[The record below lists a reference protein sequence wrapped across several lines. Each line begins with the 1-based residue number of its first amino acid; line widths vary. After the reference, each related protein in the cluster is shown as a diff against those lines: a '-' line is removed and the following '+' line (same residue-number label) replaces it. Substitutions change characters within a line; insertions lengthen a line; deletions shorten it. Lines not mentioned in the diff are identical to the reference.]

1 MSFFHKRTKADTALK
16 YFHKPPGY
24 YNCAQAI
31 FKAFQEEYKITNNQI
46 VELAKFGNGK
56 APNGY
61 CGAYFAA
68 LELIKDKPDLKDE
81 FTKRFQEKS
90 DHLTCFDIRFNYTM
104 SCKNLVKLAA
114 NLLNEIDSEKK
125 DSE

>member
-31 FKAFQEEYKITNNQI
+31 FKAFQEEYQITNNQI
-46 VELAKFGNGK
+46 VELAKYGNGK

-61 CGAYFAA
+61 CGAYYAA
-68 LELIKDKPDLKDE
+68 LELIKDNPDLKEE

-90 DHLTCFDIRFNYTM
+90 DYLTCFDIRFNYSM

-114 NLLNEIDSEKK
+114 NLLDEIDSEQK

>member
-1 MSFFHKRTKADTALK
+1 MSFFHKKTKADIALK

-31 FKAFQEEYKITNNQI
+31 FKAFQDDFNITNDQI
-46 VELAKFGNGK
+46 VEWAKYGNGK

-68 LELIKDKPDLKDE
+68 LELIKDHPELSEE
-81 FTKRFQEKS
+81 FTRRFQEKS
-90 DHLTCFDIRFNYTM
+90 DHLTCFDIRFNYSM
-104 SCKNLVKLAA
+104 SCKNLVRLSA
-114 NLLNEIDSEKK
+114 NLLNELALEK
-125 DSE
+125 

>member
-31 FKAFQEEYKITNNQI
+31 FKAFQEEYQITNDQI
-46 VELAKFGNGK
+46 VELSKYGNGK

-68 LELIKDKPDLKDE
+68 LELIKDKPELKDE

>member
-31 FKAFQEEYKITNNQI
+31 FKAFQEEYQITNNQI
-46 VELAKFGNGK
+46 VELAKYGNGK

-61 CGAYFAA
+61 CGAYYAA
-68 LELIKDKPDLKDE
+68 LELIKDNPDLKEE
-81 FTKRFQEKS
+81 FTRRFQEKS
-90 DHLTCFDIRFNYTM
+90 DYLTCFDIRFNYTM

-114 NLLNEIDSEKK
+114 NLLDEIDSEQK

>member
-1 MSFFHKRTKADTALK
+1 MSFFHKKSKADIALK

-31 FKAFQEEYKITNNQI
+31 YKTFQDEYNISNDEI
-46 VELAKFGNGK
+46 SEFAKFGNGK
-56 APNGY
+56 AIDGN

-68 LELIKDKPDLKDE
+68 LELIKNNPVLSEE
-81 FTKRFQEKS
+81 FSKRFQEKS
-90 DHLTCFDIRFNYTM
+90 EYLTCFDIRFNYSM

-114 NLLNEIDSEKK
+114 NLLEELAPKQEGK
-125 DSE
+125 

>member
-1 MSFFHKRTKADTALK
+1 MRFFYKKSKADIALK

-31 FKAFQEEYKITNNQI
+31 YKAFQEEYQITNDQI
-46 VELAKFGNGK
+46 VEFAKYGNGK
-56 APNGY
+56 ATNGY

-68 LELIKDKPDLKDE
+68 LELLKNKSQIAE
-81 FTKRFQEKS
+81 KFTARFQEKS
-90 DHLTCFDIRFNYTM
+90 DYLTCFDIRINYTM
-104 SCKNLVKLAA
+104 SCKNLIKLAA
-114 NLLNEIDSEKK
+114 NLVDELDSVKK

>member
-31 FKAFQEEYKITNNQI
+31 FKAFQEEYQITNNQI
-46 VELAKFGNGK
+46 VELAKYGNGK

-61 CGAYFAA
+61 CGAYYAA
-68 LELIKDKPDLKDE
+68 LELIKDNPDLKEE
-81 FTKRFQEKS
+81 FTRRFQEKS
-90 DHLTCFDIRFNYTM
+90 DYLTCFDIRFNYSM

-114 NLLNEIDSEKK
+114 NLLDEIHSEQK

>member
-31 FKAFQEEYKITNNQI
+31 FKAFQEEYQITNDQI
-46 VELAKFGNGK
+46 VELAKYGNGK

-68 LELIKDKPDLKDE
+68 LELIKDNPDLKNE

>member
-31 FKAFQEEYKITNNQI
+31 FKAFQEEYQITNDQI
-46 VELAKFGNGK
+46 VELAKYGNGK

-90 DHLTCFDIRFNYTM
+90 DHLTCFDIRFNYSM

>member
-31 FKAFQEEYKITNNQI
+31 FKAFQEEYQITNNQI
-46 VELAKFGNGK
+46 VELAKYGNGK

-61 CGAYFAA
+61 CGAYYAA
-68 LELIKDKPDLKDE
+68 LELIKDKPDLKEE

-114 NLLNEIDSEKK
+114 NLLDEIDSEQK

>member
-1 MSFFHKRTKADTALK
+1 MSFFHKKTKADIALK
-16 YFHKPPGY
+16 YFHKPPRY

-31 FKAFQEEYKITNNQI
+31 FKAFQEEYQITNDQI
-46 VELAKFGNGK
+46 VELAKYSNGK

-90 DHLTCFDIRFNYTM
+90 NHLTCFDIRFNYTM

-114 NLLNEIDSEKK
+114 NLLGEINS
-125 DSE
+125 

>member
-1 MSFFHKRTKADTALK
+1 MSFFHKRTKADAALK

-31 FKAFQEEYKITNNQI
+31 FKAFQEEYQITNNQI
-46 VELAKFGNGK
+46 VELAKYGNGK

-61 CGAYFAA
+61 CGAYYAA
-68 LELIKDKPDLKDE
+68 LELIKDNPDLKEE
-81 FTKRFQEKS
+81 FTRRFQEKS
-90 DHLTCFDIRFNYTM
+90 DYLTCFDIRFNYSM

-114 NLLNEIDSEKK
+114 NLLDEIHSEQK

>member
-31 FKAFQEEYKITNNQI
+31 FKAFQEEYQITNNQI
-46 VELAKFGNGK
+46 VELAKHGNGK
-56 APNGY
+56 APDGY
-61 CGAYFAA
+61 CGAYYAV

-81 FTKRFQEKS
+81 FTRRFQEKS

-114 NLLNEIDSEKK
+114 NILDEIDSDQK

>member
-31 FKAFQEEYKITNNQI
+31 FKAFQEEYQITNNQI
-46 VELAKFGNGK
+46 VELAKYGNGK

-61 CGAYFAA
+61 CGAYYAA
-68 LELIKDKPDLKDE
+68 LELIKDNPDLKEE
-81 FTKRFQEKS
+81 FTRRFQEKS

-114 NLLNEIDSEKK
+114 NILDEIDSDQK

>member
-1 MSFFHKRTKADTALK
+1 MSFFNPKSKADIALK

-31 FKAFQEEYKITNNQI
+31 YKTFQEEYQITNEEI
-46 VELAKFGNGK
+46 VDFAKYGNGK
-56 APNGY
+56 AQDGF

-68 LELIKDKPDLKDE
+68 LDLLKDKPQLAEDFKS
-81 FTKRFQEKS
+81 RFREKTDYLS
-90 DHLTCFDIRFNYTM
+90 CFDIRFNDTM

-114 NLLNEIDSEKK
+114 HLLDEIDPVKK
-125 DSE
+125 ETE

>member
-31 FKAFQEEYKITNNQI
+31 FKAFQDEYQITNNQI
-46 VELAKFGNGK
+46 VELAKYGNGK

-68 LELIKDKPDLKDE
+68 LELIKDKPELKDE

>member
-31 FKAFQEEYKITNNQI
+31 FKAFQDEYQITNNQI
-46 VELAKFGNGK
+46 VELAKYGNGK

-61 CGAYFAA
+61 CGAYYAA
-68 LELIKDKPDLKDE
+68 MELIKDKPDLKNE
-81 FTKRFQEKS
+81 FTKRFREKS

>member
-1 MSFFHKRTKADTALK
+1 MAMV
-16 YFHKPPGY
+16 KP
-24 YNCAQAI
+24 
-31 FKAFQEEYKITNNQI
+31 
-46 VELAKFGNGK
+46 
-56 APNGY
+56 PNGY

-104 SCKNLVKLAA
+104 SRKNLAKLAA
-114 NLLNEIDSEKK
+114 NLPNEIDSEK